1 MEDSKSKNAVEEFY
15 LKHGFATRA
24 LHAGEHIA
32 GKHSNAHTVPI
43 YQTSTF
49 VFDSAE
55 QGKKLFAAEDN
66 GFIYTRLGNPTVI
79 TAEAKLNALEGSG
92 VKLQNPENV
101 RVSSLLFS
109 SGMSAISG
117 IMFALLEQGDTLIR
131 GDVVYGCTDSLFAHV
146 LPKYGIK
153 TVVVDTSN
161 LSEVEAT
168 MKANPKA
175 KGIYFETPTNPTMT
189 ITDIAAVTAIAK
201 KYNPEC
207 LVIVD
212 NTYST
217 PYLQR
222 PMDLGAEVV
231 MHSATKYIS
240 GHGHV
245 ISGAV
250 ITNNDSFKDKLY
262 GVMKDLGGCPS
273 PFDSWLIYL
282 GLKSLAVRMERHCSS
297 AMKIASHLE
306 KHPMIKRVFYPGL
319 ASHPQHEL
327 AKKQM
332 RGFGGVLAFEM
343 RDGYE
348 VARRL
353 MDNIKIFTLAVSLG
367 SVDSLIQHP
376 ASMTHAG
383 IEPEIRAKI
392 GITDGLVRIS
402 VGLEDPEDLIAAL
415 DEGLAVAG
423 KMDKRGTY
431 SHV

>member
-1 MEDSKSKNAVEEFY
+1 MEDSKLTNAVEQFY

-32 GKHSNAHTVPI
+32 GKHSNAHTLPI

-79 TAEAKLNALEGSG
+79 TAEAKLNALEGCG
-92 VKLQNPENV
+92 AKLADPEHV
-101 RVSSLLFS
+101 RITSFLFS

-117 IMFALLEQGDTLIR
+117 IMLALLSSGDTLIR
-131 GDVVYGCTDSLFAHV
+131 GDVVYGCSDSLFEHV
-146 LPKYGIK
+146 LPKYGVK
-153 TVVVDTSN
+153 TDIVDTSDLN
-161 LSEVEAT
+161 AVSAA

-175 KGIYFETPTNPTMT
+175 KGIFFETPTNPTMK
-189 ITDIAAVTAIAK
+189 ITDIREVARIAK
-201 KYNPEC
+201 AINPEC
-207 LVIVD
+207 LIIVD
-212 NTYST
+212 NTYAT

-222 PMDLGAEVV
+222 PLELGADIV

-250 ITNNDSFKDKLY
+250 ITNNEGFKDKLY
-262 GVMKDLGGCPS
+262 GIMKDVGGCPS

-282 GLKSLAVRMERHCSS
+282 GIKTLAVRMERHCAS
-297 AMKIASHLE
+297 AQRIAEHLQ
-306 KHPMIKRVFYPGL
+306 KHPMIRQVFYPGL
-319 ASHPQHEL
+319 PSHPQHEL

-332 RGFGGVLAFEM
+332 KAFGGVLAFEM
-343 RDGYE
+343 KDGYE

-353 MDNIKIFTLAVSLG
+353 MDNIKLFTLAVSLG
-367 SVDSLIQHP
+367 AVDSLIQHP
-376 ASMTHAG
+376 ASMTHSG
-383 IEPEIRAKI
+383 IAPEIRQKI
-392 GITDGLVRIS
+392 GISDGLVRIS
-402 VGLEDPEDLIAAL
+402 VGLEDAEDLIQAL
-415 DEGLAVAG
+415 DDGLAKAAQLPRRDGIAAV
-423 KMDKRGTY
+423 
-431 SHV
+431 